1 MPKNY
6 NNNVQGAGYI
16 NAVIPAKR
24 DDEKNR
30 VFFFEVNNTVTKTTY
45 NVKVIAKDAAEADK
59 FKAIGDECFENRR
72 NAKNEGYEHKT
83 HTMSFSGIFQPGKYN
98 KDSQRTSPDTI
109 NAFKFELEPVLK
121 DLKPADEK
129 CEFAG
134 NIMSI
139 EEKDIK
145 GKTALDVTIGVHFTV
160 NEESKT
166 EVINT
171 LIFKNEKEGAFEQM
185 KDIEKGDFIRIEGRM
200 GSGNDRMYINPTS
213 VTLLHKKG
221 EKVAEAA
228 EVKEA
233 PKAAKA
239 EKAEKKEAAEKKPA
253 KRTSRK
259 KGMSL

>member
-30 VFFFEVNNTVTKTTY
+30 VFFLEVNNTVTKTTY

-59 FKAIGDECFENRR
+59 FRAIGDDCFENRR
-72 NAKNEGYEHKT
+72 NAKTEGYEHKT

-98 KDSQRTSPDTI
+98 KEAQRTSPDTI
-109 NAFKFELEPVLK
+109 NAFNFELEPVLK
-121 DLKPADEK
+121 DLKLADEK

-134 NIMSI
+134 NVMSI

-145 GKTALDVTIGVHFTV
+145 GKTALDVTIGVHFNV

-171 LIFKNEKEGAFEQM
+171 LVFKNEKEGAFEQM
-185 KDIEKGDFIRIEGRM
+185 KDIEKGDFIRINGRM
-200 GSGNDRMYINPTS
+200 GSGNDKMYINPTS
-213 VTLLHKKG
+213 VTLLQKKG

-233 PKAAKA
+233 PKA
-239 EKAEKKEAAEKKPA
+239 KAEKKEAAEKKPV